1 MIYPSSLA
9 PRFNVNVIAAA
20 QSAYI
25 KTEDKREFER
35 LPGMGKQFA
44 EEIAYLPSAIRW
56 ALEQNIDLLA
66 RVIAANS
73 GRSLLAVGSG
83 GSSTSAA
90 FLAQLHES
98 EFGRIS
104 RQSTPV
110 ELLAHETRPEDC
122 AVVLVSAEG
131 KNKDVLAASRHMLTL
146 EIPGFALTLAPESPL
161 ADRLRASGATVAAFA
176 APWGKDGY
184 LATNSLIATM
194 ILVARGYAIDGLQ
207 RYLERIDEQWLEQ
220 RRGQIAEQGLVDAVD
235 GGRHIC
241 VLYGRDGIAGAID
254 IESKLAESALGV
266 VQKVDFRQ
274 FAHGRHLQ
282 LANRELAPCFVSFE
296 SPRDRILAQATIGAF
311 PADVPVVR
319 LDLPAEHALAEI
331 VSVIDA
337 ILLTDILSRRRG
349 IDPGQPDVPE
359 FGRTLH
365 ASDVREAVR
374 GRGGWPPALVR
385 KVRNVDAPRA
395 TYETFRLAGVAFAD
409 RLERARFRAL
419 VCDFDGTFCNTDL
432 RFEGLDACL
441 IAEIA
446 RIAGAGFP
454 IGFATGR
461 GDSLHGD
468 LRVKLDEELWE
479 RITIGFYSGS
489 IISGLAEAPPVQG
502 KPDPRFVELTEWL
515 TESTLLG
522 ALKSSPKIGEG
533 QLSLRIRD
541 HSAKYRVGAYV
552 RQWLNTKGYGGWRIF
567 YSGHSIDVVTESAG
581 KDRVVSAIAAT
592 VGCGRDDEIL
602 RLGDS
607 GDIEGND
614 YEFLNAGLGLS
625 VNGVSIARDACWN
638 FLPRGLMG
646 AQGTRFYLKALVI
659 EGGALRFAPEFIE
672 HVRAILTVPG
682 FER

>member
-1 MIYPSSLA
+1 
-9 PRFNVNVIAAA
+9 
-20 QSAYI
+20 
-25 KTEDKREFER
+25 
-35 LPGMGKQFA
+35 MGKQFA

-56 ALEQNIDLLA
+56 ALEQNVELLT

-73 GRSLLAVGSG
+73 GRSVLSVGSG
-83 GSSTSAA
+83 GSSTAAA

-110 ELLAHETRPEDC
+110 DLLAHETRPEDC
-122 AVVLVSAEG
+122 AIVLVSAEG

-146 EIPGFALTLAPESPL
+146 EVPGFALTLAPESPL
-161 ADRLRASGATVAAFA
+161 AHRLRASGATVTAFA
-176 APWGKDGY
+176 TPWEKDGY

-194 ILVARGYAIDGLQ
+194 ILMARGYAIDGLH
-207 RYLERIDEQWLEQ
+207 RYLEQIDAQWLL
-220 RRGQIAEQGLVDAVD
+220 RRRNQIADQGLADAVAR
-235 GGRHIC
+235 GRHIC

-254 IESKLAESALGV
+254 IESKIAESAIGV
-266 VQKVDFRQ
+266 VQKVDYRQ

-282 LANRELAPCFVSFE
+282 LANRERAPCFVSFE
-296 SPRDRILAQATIGAF
+296 SPRDRMLAQATIGAF

-337 ILLTDILSRRRG
+337 ILLTDVLSQRRG

-359 FGRTLH
+359 FGRMLH
-365 ASDVREAVR
+365 ASDVRDAVR

-395 TYETFRLAGVAFAD
+395 TYETFRLAGIAFAN

-432 RFEGLDACL
+432 RFEGLDTCL
-441 IAEIA
+441 VSEIR
-446 RIAGAGFP
+446 RIAGAGFQ

-468 LRVKLDEELWE
+468 LRAKLDEELWK

-489 IISGLAEAPPVQG
+489 IVSCLAEAPPMQG

-515 TESTLLG
+515 AESTLLD

-541 HSAKYRVGAYV
+541 HSAKHRVGAYV
-552 RQWLNTKGYGGWRIF
+552 RQWLDAKGYTGWRLFI
-567 YSGHSIDVVTESAG
+567 
-581 KDRVVSAIAAT
+581 RAT
-592 VGCGRDDEIL
+592 
-602 RLGDS
+602 
-607 GDIEGND
+607 
-614 YEFLNAGLGLS
+614 
-625 VNGVSIARDACWN
+625 
-638 FLPRGLMG
+638 P
-646 AQGTRFYLKALVI
+646 
-659 EGGALRFAPEFIE
+659 
-672 HVRAILTVPG
+672 
-682 FER
+682 

>member
-1 MIYPSSLA
+1 
-9 PRFNVNVIAAA
+9 
-20 QSAYI
+20 
-25 KTEDKREFER
+25 
-35 LPGMGKQFA
+35 MGKKFA
-44 EEIAYLPSAIRW
+44 EEIAYLPSTIRW
-56 ALEQNIDLLA
+56 ALGQDIDLLA
-66 RVIAANS
+66 RVIASNS
-73 GRSLLAVGSG
+73 GRSLLAIGSG
-83 GSSTSAA
+83 GSLTSAA

-98 EFGRIS
+98 EFRRIS

-110 ELLAHETRPEDC
+110 DFFAHETRPEDC

-131 KNKDVLAASRHMLTL
+131 KNKDVLAASLHMLTL
-146 EIPGFALTLAPESPL
+146 EVPGFALTLAPDSPL
-161 ADRLRASGATVAAFA
+161 ADRLRASGATVTAFA

-207 RYLERIDEQWLEQ
+207 RYLEQIDEQWLEL
-220 RRGQIAEQGLVDAVD
+220 RRGQIAEQGLGDAVD
-235 GGRHIC
+235 SGRDIC

-254 IESKLAESALGV
+254 IESKIAESAIGV

-311 PADVPVVR
+311 PANVPVVR

-337 ILLTDILSRRRG
+337 ILLTDILSQRRG

-359 FGRTLH
+359 FGRAMH
-365 ASDVREAVR
+365 ASDVREAIR

-409 RLERARFRAL
+409 RLEQARFRAL

-432 RFEGLDACL
+432 RFDGLDGCL
-441 IAEIA
+441 ISEIA

-461 GDSLHGD
+461 GDSLHSD
-468 LRVKLDEELWE
+468 LRAKLDEELWE

-489 IISGLAEAPPVQG
+489 IVSGLAEAPPVQG
-502 KPDPRFVELTEWL
+502 EPDPRFVELTEWL
-515 TESTLLG
+515 TTSTLLG

-533 QLSLRIRD
+533 QLSLRILD

-552 RQWLNTKGYGGWRIF
+552 REWLDAKGYEGWRIF
-567 YSGHSIDVVTESAG
+567 YSGHSIDVVTEFAG
-581 KDRVVSAIAAT
+581 KSKVVSALAAAT
-592 VGCGRDDEIL
+592 GCDSDSDIL

-625 VNGVSIARDACWN
+625 VGGVSIAKNSCWN
-638 FLPRGLMG
+638 FLPRGLIG
-646 AQGTRFYLKALVI
+646 ARGTQFYLKALVI
-659 EGGALRFAPEFIE
+659 EGGALRFASEFIE

-682 FER
+682 FGK